1 MTALAELADALVE
14 CAAPLSQLLD
24 QLAYE
29 LGAYDPG
36 AVAGMLGELL
46 TPVASLLSTRDLRAA
61 TVVLEAAAPLIA
73 ESVSLLS
80 PLAEAG

>member
-1 MTALAELADALVE
+1 VRRAGVVRPELV
-14 CAAPLSQLLD
+14 
-24 QLAYE
+24 
-29 LGAYDPG
+29 
-36 AVAGMLGELL
+36 GELL